1 MSSDFMGAGLRK
13 SPILCQ
19 PRVLGCN
26 DSVKS
31 VLQLGD
37 TNGDS
42 LINEDEFRD
51 SALLKQQGGASS
63 GLSSN
68 IHRITNRRH

>member
-1 MSSDFMGAGLRK
+1 MTVCRL
-13 SPILCQ
+13 
-19 PRVLGCN
+19 RVLGCN

-42 LINEDEFRD
+42 LINEDEFRI
-51 SALLKQQGGASS
+51 LASFGVGS
-63 GLSSN
+63 LCSSWM
-68 IHRITNRRH
+68 